1 MKDNCPAIP
10 EYKTHFQA
18 FNIFETTLFVVK
30 LMTIV
35 YLDNVE
41 YIEKLD
47 FVNCILIHISIA
59 LLHRL

>member
-41 YIEKLD
+41 YIEKLER
-47 FVNCILIHISIA
+47 H
-59 LLHRL
+59 